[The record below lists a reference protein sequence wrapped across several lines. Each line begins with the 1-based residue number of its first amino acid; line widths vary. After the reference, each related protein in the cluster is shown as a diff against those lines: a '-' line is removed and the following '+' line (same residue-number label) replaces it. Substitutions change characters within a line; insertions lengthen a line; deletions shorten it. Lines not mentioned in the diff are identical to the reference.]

1 MICRCVAI
9 QMQTGCKC
17 LCIYLAGKHI
27 HALINTGDTCTHS
40 GTGTHIH
47 RYRKAQPCVSLSL
60 FVCVCLSLSA
70 YTQSMFQSCTCALP
84 ISAPSLLR
92 LAIDFLSLAQTPVPL
107 HVFTSAGCNGGDAR
121 LPMRDVRAAMVLA
134 AKTPRPQ
141 CSENGV
147 SSILSRQ

>member
-1 MICRCVAI
+1 MNDRVCYSFVLWNKHVCV
-9 QMQTGCKC
+9 CV
-17 LCIYLAGKHI
+17 
-27 HALINTGDTCTHS
+27 
-40 GTGTHIH
+40 
-47 RYRKAQPCVSLSL
+47 CVSLSL

-70 YTQSMFQSCTCALP
+70 YTQSMFQSCISHSILCLYAICLPIRNLSAYTQSMFQSYTCALP

-147 SSILSRQ
+147 SSILRRQ